1 MEDIVVQIS
10 ASALSDHMNRLYWDS
25 GIARETSD
33 GWLCDHIDL
42 EGATITMVKDGN
54 RSCVVSLTRPALI
67 EFIDDMAY
75 QVEFAEGAPAYTA
88 MCKRTLAKLRE
99 VV

>member
-10 ASALSDHMNRLYWDS
+10 ASALSDHMSRLY
-25 GIARETSD
+25 ED
-33 GWLCDHIDL
+33 GDERNVFPHID
-42 EGATITMVKDGN
+42 EQGATITLVKEGK
-54 RSCVVSLTRPALI
+54 RSCVISLTRPALVQ
-67 EFIDDMAY
+67 FIDDMDY
-75 QVEFAEGAPAYTA
+75 QVEFAEDAPAYTA